1 MSIMSLFMVF
11 PMPSASLW
19 GCELKYSEPQHYQ
32 QQRQVS
38 LLVRL
43 WVEMLCGVSWLPSH
57 QRSASLWG
65 CELKW
70 NNQLWS
76 LSETGQPPCEAV
88 SWNDQ
93 GFINAVTR
101 RTSASLWGCELKSLL
116 LKCCFLS
123 RCCQP
128 PCEAVSWNNNI
139 INNFL
144 PPTCVSLL
152 VRLWV
157 EIDWDSRKSPHIA
170 VSLLVRLW
178 VEIDPVS
185 FQDLGTTSASLWG
198 CELKCQYLGV
208 STPDARQPP
217 CEAVSWNVR
226 LLEHI
231 PAS

>member
-1 MSIMSLFMVF
+1 MSWNTSTFWIRQSTTRSASLWGCELKCVINQKETLVF
-11 PMPSASLW
+11 RQPPCEAVSWNAPYHCKHILLLCQPPCEAVSWNFFLPCSQPPFWCQPPCEAVSWNVIAGIVGPEDVKSASLW

-101 RTSASLWGCELKSLL
+101 RTSASLWGCELK
-116 LKCCFLS
+116 
-123 RCCQP
+123 
-128 PCEAVSWNNNI
+128 
-139 INNFL
+139 
-144 PPTCVSLL
+144 
-152 VRLWV
+152 
-157 EIDWDSRKSPHIA
+157 
-170 VSLLVRLW
+170 
-178 VEIDPVS
+178 
-185 FQDLGTTSASLWG
+185 
-198 CELKCQYLGV
+198 
-208 STPDARQPP
+208 
-217 CEAVSWNVR
+217 
-226 LLEHI
+226 
-231 PAS
+231 